1 MNRGSLTVIRTDLL
15 GTMNVFM
22 AIQPIADEIFEFDQQ
37 TGITIQRAVLL
48 LPWLKSN
55 NLRTV

>member
-37 TGITIQRAVLL
+37 TGFTIQRAVLL